1 MMRTGLVFLFLG
13 FVFSSLRAQ
22 SGPAAVDSTAFLTEL
37 ESFMTSGKQEVMI
50 ETFNAFAAVYSSA
63 QLAAADKE
71 NVRLL
76 LAGMRQRRLA
86 ASPYFKAYL
95 QATTQAAAAGGTS
108 FQPWHAVLLQMF
120 NDTDNYR
127 ANNFLSFLEFSVDFF
142 TNQSL
147 RFLPNAVSW
156 KINSLQYSWRYQQ
169 QPVLQ
174 VAATDLIAFRREDS
188 IRVKATAGAFLPVSG
203 TWKGQGGSVNWAGTR
218 LGAAVYADL
227 ASYQLDVRT
236 SLLEV
241 DTATLHFPQ
250 FLGNRTTLGSFSHKI
265 VSDTTRAT
273 FPRFTSFENSLSLQ
287 NVGEGIQLRG
297 GLRIEGGSIYATGTR
312 ELPARLAMY
321 GKNLKPYLI
330 ADGNS
335 ILLRS
340 GEKITGSQLRTS
352 VYFNQDSLYHPS
364 IGLVVDLA
372 TKEIQLNR
380 GRTGA
385 DRNPFFHSFH
395 KFTIDASEVAIF
407 PDRDSMVIGRPL
419 PGYALKQDVAFE
431 SYDFYNPAE
440 YLRIQNTGTANPI
453 AIMKATADREG
464 TNVMPAALLASRIN
478 SRFTVESI
486 QPLLYDLM
494 AKGFIYY
501 DAEKQLVEIKDKV
514 FRYVEASQNNGDYDL
529 IRIVSQS
536 EGINATVSLSRGN
549 TLLEGVESIVFSPKN
564 RVAARPVGGQFLLKA
579 DRNLDFDGRLF
590 AGYTRMEGKGL
601 HFNYQDF
608 AVRLDSVRYFDL
620 FEPIDSFDSENR
632 RQALSIGSRI
642 EHLTGVLLIDA
653 PGNKSG
659 KETIP
664 MFPSLQSKGFSYVY
678 YDQAS
683 DQQGIYPRDS
693 FYFKI
698 NPFSF
703 SKLNN
708 YEVEDIRFAG
718 VLESAGI
725 FRPVSETLVLRK
737 EDKSLGFVSKTAAT
751 GEDVYGGKGRYAG
764 AVDLSNRGLLGTGNL
779 RYLGASINA
788 EDINFFPKQTLA
800 SADRFDLEEVRT
812 QPEVPQ
818 VRGVDVKID
827 WRPYQDSMYVRS
839 EVAGFD
845 LYKSGQHIFDGT
857 LILTPGGLKGDGSLR
872 WPQATMQSALFDLG
886 AFSARADTM
895 GIKINAL
902 EGDDRIALQSDNMN
916 GKADFDTSFGSFASN
931 GEALDILLPYNQY
944 QTSMGGFDW
953 DMKGELITM
962 KPPAGRLGLFTSTH
976 PDQDGLNFEGE
987 KATYNLRT
995 SALHVTGVPYVIAA
1009 DAFIY
1014 PDSQVVDIDPAASM
1028 RVLNNARIIADT
1040 LNQYHVFNRAVVTIS
1055 GKRRYNASGYYEYN
1069 LPTRA
1074 QEIFIQNI
1082 VGQPVGKGL
1091 QSQRNSITRATAD
1104 IEPADSL
1111 FIDRK
1116 TRFYGTMSLSAEAR
1130 EILFDGYARIDA
1142 EKLPGAY
1149 WFRVTSPGDK
1159 NNLIIPF
1166 DVPASDENEPLHTG
1180 FFLSKESAEVYPRV
1194 MMPLQYRKDRP
1205 VLPVK
1210 GFFDYDEE
1218 RDVYIFGDSV
1228 KVVTKDGLRGN
1239 KLEFNNRT
1247 GNLTAE
1253 GRFELGSGLKYCSME
1268 AVGTIEGVFP
1278 PPVVAPK
1285 PAEPQQDDNMMM
1297 MADEPTQEE
1306 TQAAAEVPPPV
1317 VNVDWM
1323 AGLVFNMPDN
1333 LLSIIA
1339 NDLKSATYASRL
1351 ITYIT
1356 DLDYHRKAFANF
1368 FPPGKDQEEALS
1380 GLSLGFIEFPKRM
1393 VPQTFVF
1400 SRLKMQWNRDYQS
1413 FVSMDKQN
1421 GLISVNGESIG
1432 KMVETYVELRMP
1444 SDDDD
1449 RLYLYIKSPSELFY
1463 FIGYKQGILSL
1474 CSNNPEFMRIIEGM
1488 KDKDRVVRMP
1498 DGETYE
1504 IQAVELSTAT
1514 TFLRR
1519 AQAAQT
1525 PK

>member
-22 SGPAAVDSTAFLTEL
+22 SGPAVVDSTAFLTEL

-464 TNVMPAALLASRIN
+464 TNVMPAGLLASRIN

-536 EGINATVSLSRGN
+536 EGINATASLSRGN

-995 SALHVTGVPYVIAA
+995 SALHVMGVPYVIAA

-1091 QSQRNSITRATAD
+1091 QSQRNSVTRATAD

-1368 FPPGKDQEEALS
+1368 FAPGKDLEEALS